1 MNLKPHL
8 KSLIFSDIILGIAIA
23 FGLNLLGTATVDAQ
37 SNRFRI
43 LSPSG
48 PNAQLYS
55 NSPARITW
63 AGGNPQG
70 VVTIRLSTNGGV
82 SYSYTLASNVP
93 VSAGSR
99 TILIPNITTQ
109 NAVIML
115 RTNLAGVNDTNRIS
129 ISEPVAISRTTG
141 GCFHCVPSGTNESTY
156 QISYISISESGSTTP
171 MTHRT
176 ESSIARSAY
185 IDNFRTMPTVWTLKP
200 GKSYNFKIDITGSGS
215 KSMGIWLERGNDCNF
230 QTTSNELLFSGTTTG
245 SSIRGT
251 FVTGAFGT
259 TGDVKLRVRLFGTT
273 RVSSSGLTL
282 LPALASLT
290 LTQSCTT
297 SIPITTGGSTSISQ
311 TQDFKVT
318 LLGTGTRMN
327 VAEDLES
334 GIEKNEI
341 RIFPNPNKAGNPTT
355 MLFGNSDSGPVRISI
370 LDVTGKEVFVKEA
383 TPLENTISI
392 DSGLG
397 TGIYLVRITR
407 EAHSETRRM
416 LIQ

>member
-1 MNLKPHL
+1 MVLKLQL
-8 KSLIFSDIILGIAIA
+8 KRLIFSDTILGIAIA

-82 SYSYTLASNVP
+82 SYGYTLASNVP

-99 TILIPNITTQ
+99 TVLIPNLITQ
-109 NAVIML
+109 NAIIML

-129 ISEPVAISRTTG
+129 ISEPVAVSRTIG

-156 QISYISISESGSTTP
+156 QISSISISETGSTSS

-176 ESSIARSAY
+176 ESSIAKSTF
-185 IDNFRTMPTVWTLKP
+185 IDNYRTMSTAWSLKP

-215 KSMGIWLERGNDCNF
+215 KSMGIWLDRNKDCSF

-245 SSIRGT
+245 SSITGT
-251 FVTGAFGT
+251 FVTGTFGT
-259 TGDVKLRVRLFGTT
+259 TGEVKLRIRIFGTT
-273 RVSSSGLTL
+273 RVLSNGLTL
-282 LPALASLT
+282 LPALSSLT
-290 LTQSCTT
+290 LSQSCIT

-318 LLGTGTRMN
+318 LLGTGARIN

-334 GIEKNEI
+334 GTEKNEI
-341 RIFPNPNKAGNPTT
+341 RIFPNPNKEGNPTT
-355 MLFGNSDSGPVRISI
+355 VLFGNSDSGPVRISI
-370 LDVTGKEVFVKEA
+370 FNTTGKEVFVKESA
-383 TPLENTISI
+383 PFENTISI

-407 EAHSETRRM
+407 EDHLETRR
-416 LIQ
+416 LIIQ